1 MSHWTLVVLR
11 DAEKML
17 LKLTEQER
25 LRIIKAL
32 DILSATGPYNCSLDV
47 KRLRGSLDWRL
58 RVGRWR
64 VIFRVDHGN
73 ITILVV
79 SVSPRGDA
87 YK

>member
-1 MSHWTLVVLR
+1 MSEWQVIVSHNASKTLEAIPKKQRERIRSAINTLR
-11 DAEKML
+11 RGLYDC
-17 LKLTEQER
+17 
-25 LRIIKAL
+25 AL
-32 DILSATGPYNCSLDV
+32 DITPLGGRN
-47 KRLRGSLDWRL
+47 DWRL

>member
-1 MSHWTLVVLR
+1 MSEWAVVISHDALKTLNSFSR
-11 DAEKML
+11 DQK
-17 LKLTEQER
+17 ER
-25 LRIIKAL
+25 LWAAIRR
-32 DILSATGPYNCSLDV
+32 LSNGLYNETLDV
-47 KRLRGSLDWRL
+47 KRLHGSSDWRL